1 MNVYDASDRQWHQHW
16 VENTGFFPLRLD
28 GAFRNGAMV
37 MQESYPDPYGSPTVY
52 TDRYTW
58 TRLGRDECASS
69 PNSRPTGVSRSY
81 RPSTATITGKRIPLV
96 PNAAVFTNCTSSD
109 PGLSLFQE
117 FNFTV
122 GEWNVEFDGPGMGAA
137 ASHRHRV
144 QSNITTD
151 LDGCLIE
158 EKLTGPQGY
167 EARVFTNIRPID
179 EIWRRTY
186 VDNQGLRV
194 YLTGPRIHDGKIV
207 LSGTMPKLGGGTRQV
222 RATFEQV
229 GPNRFVQRW
238 TREDRHGWTTL
249 VTARYTRR

>member
-1 MNVYDASDRQWHQHW
+1 MY
-16 VENTGFFPLRLD
+16 
-28 GAFRNGAMV
+28 
-37 MQESYPDPYGSPTVY
+37 
-52 TDRYTW
+52 
-58 TRLGRDECASS
+58 
-69 PNSRPTGVSRSY
+69 
-81 RPSTATITGKRIPLV
+81 
-96 PNAAVFTNCTSSD
+96 TNCTSSD

-122 GEWNVEFDGPGMGAA
+122 GQWNVELDGPGKAGAA

-158 EKLTGPQGY
+158 EKLTGPLGY

-186 VDNQGLRV
+186 VDNRGLRV
-194 YLTGPRIHDGKIV
+194 YLTGPRIQDGKIV
-207 LSGTMPKLGGGTRQV
+207 LSGTMPRLGGGPQQV
-222 RATFEQV
+222 RATFEQS

-238 TREDRHGWTTL
+238 ERAERSGWKAL
-249 VTARYTRR
+249 VTARYTRQ